1 MTEKEMI
8 DLALAE
14 GVSAAEMT
22 DTKDIVFDPMFR
34 PFCAENLCGQYGV
47 NYCCPP
53 DCGTPEE
60 MKQRILAHKRAL
72 VLHTIWEIPDIS
84 DNGLIKPAKKGHN
97 AIQLRLQKKFH
108 EAGIPGFL
116 VGASGCGLCSPCH
129 LKNGEPCPHPEARY
143 SCMSAY
149 CIFVRKLAEHC
160 GMDYDCGEGL
170 LAFFGMY
177 VFDKAKP
184 PGSKA
189 GRLTNPGIRSI
200 V

>member
-72 VLHTIWEIPDIS
+72 VLQTIWEIPDIS

-97 AIQLRLQKKFH
+97 AISGGSQRVRPVFSLPSEKRRALPPPGGAVQLHVRLLHLCAQAGRALRHGLRLRGR
-108 EAGIPGFL
+108 A
-116 VGASGCGLCSPCH
+116 A
-129 LKNGEPCPHPEARY
+129 
-143 SCMSAY
+143 
-149 CIFVRKLAEHC
+149 
-160 GMDYDCGEGL
+160 GL
-170 LAFFGMY
+170 LRD
-177 VFDKAKP
+177 VC
-184 PGSKA
+184 
-189 GRLTNPGIRSI
+189 L
-200 V
+200 